1 MTARERAP
9 KLGRAAKSEGT
20 MRAVKT
26 TLLLTVL
33 TLLLVFGGQAL
44 AGQRGMTIALVMA
57 VVMNG
62 GAYFFSDKIALKSS
76 GAKPVSREEA
86 PRLYAV
92 MERLAAKA
100 GLPMPKLYLIAQ
112 AAPNAFATGR
122 NPSHAS
128 VAVTEGLLQL
138 MDDEELEG
146 VIAHE
151 LSHVRNYDILTSSI
165 AATLAGAISWIAS
178 MGRWAMIFGGWG
190 GDSRDRRGGG
200 LSTLLV
206 ILVAPIAALLLQ
218 LGVSRQR
225 EYQADESGAKMVG
238 HPYGL
243 MRALEK
249 LGAYNKRIPMD
260 ISPSTSALCIV
271 APLTAGQ
278 LTAGLFST
286 HPPLE
291 KRIEAL
297 RNMSVTRCAERRR
310 GAGGGKA

>member
-1 MTARERAP
+1 MKTFKTAF
-9 KLGRAAKSEGT
+9 
-20 MRAVKT
+20 
-26 TLLLTVL
+26 LLTAL
-33 TLLLVFGGQAL
+33 TLLLLFVGEAL
-44 AGQRGMTIALVMA
+44 AGPRGMTFALIIAI
-57 VVMNG
+57 VMNG
-62 GAYFFSDKIALKSS
+62 TAYFFSDKIALMSS
-76 GAKPVSREEA
+76 GAQPISREQS
-86 PRLYAV
+86 PRLYDV

-100 GLPMPKLYLIAQ
+100 NLPMPKLYMIPQ

-128 VAVTEGLLQL
+128 VAVTAGLMDL

-165 AATLAGAISWIAS
+165 AATIAGAITWIANVAKW
-178 MGRWAMIFGGWG
+178 GMIFGGIG
-190 GDSRDRRGGG
+190 GGRDDDREGGG
-200 LSTLLV
+200 LAA
-206 ILVAPIAALLLQ
+206 ILMLILAPLAAVLLQ
-218 LGVSRQR
+218 LGISRQR
-225 EYQADESGAKMVG
+225 EFQADASGAQMVG

-278 LTAGLFST
+278 FLMSLFST
-286 HPPLE
+286 HPRLE
-291 KRIEAL
+291 DRIARL
-297 RNMSVTRCAERRR
+297 RNMTVVR
-310 GAGGGKA
+310 